1 MSPRTQ
7 RRAEAMGAHPPPGP
21 PRQCRGQQLRGS
33 RGGQLASRQLTVLLA
48 ALAPRARAQNCS
60 TVDTFVAVGEMTDCG
75 AVLATGLSCAD
86 LACYA
91 PSIGNN
97 VTACAVQNPGGYA
110 GQCSLTCAQNL
121 RDGVMGEGA
130 CAALLQ
136 RGDATCDSNFT
147 AGANM
152 VGECGASVAS
162 FSSRALQR

>member
-1 MSPRTQ
+1 
-7 RRAEAMGAHPPPGP
+7 
-21 PRQCRGQQLRGS
+21 
-33 RGGQLASRQLTVLLA
+33 
-48 ALAPRARAQNCS
+48 
-60 TVDTFVAVGEMTDCG
+60 MTDCG

-91 PSIGNN
+91 PSIGSDGLP
-97 VTACAVQNPGGYA
+97 AAPCAVQNPGGYA

-147 AGANM
+147 AGADM
-152 VGECGASVAS
+152 AGECGASVAS
-162 FSSRALQR
+162 FS